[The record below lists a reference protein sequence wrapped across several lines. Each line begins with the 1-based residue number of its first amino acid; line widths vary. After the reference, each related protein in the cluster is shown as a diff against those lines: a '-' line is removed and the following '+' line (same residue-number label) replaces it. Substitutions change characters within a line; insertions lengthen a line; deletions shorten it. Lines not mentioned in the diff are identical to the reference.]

1 MLALAGRQRTQAQ
14 PGGGSK
20 GGTKDSASAKWLR
33 KIASYKW
40 PRIRRT
46 WACRPGFPAG
56 LPSWLRLAGYRR
68 RPGADIAPK
77 GKKQV
82 VNLTRR
88 FRNKPWVQKTAGILA
103 AEYLRLVWKTSRF
116 TMEPADPYQLYEN
129 EQPLILA
136 IWHGQ
141 HFMMPF
147 FRRDYPVKVLIS
159 RHSDGEINAIAA
171 ERLGVGAVRG
181 SGDHGRRFQ
190 VKGGVTAFRSMV
202 DLLAE
207 GCNVALTADV
217 PKVSRVAGLGIIKLA
232 SESGRPIFPVALATS
247 RRIVLNNWDRSEV
260 NLPFSRGAIVV
271 GEAIR
276 VPGAANAATLEQ
288 ARGAL
293 ERALNAGTERAHAI
307 VDRRETNVAA
317 GPRLRNE
324 LEREA

>member
-1 MLALAGRQRTQAQ
+1 
-14 PGGGSK
+14 
-20 GGTKDSASAKWLR
+20 
-33 KIASYKW
+33 
-40 PRIRRT
+40 
-46 WACRPGFPAG
+46 
-56 LPSWLRLAGYRR
+56 
-68 RPGADIAPK
+68 
-77 GKKQV
+77 

-88 FRNKPWVQKTAGILA
+88 FKNKPWVQQTIGVLA

-116 TMEPADPYQLYEN
+116 TMEPADPYQLYDK
-129 EQPLILA
+129 EQPVILA
-136 IWHGQ
+136 MWHGQ

-171 ERLGVGAVRG
+171 ERLGIGAVRG

-190 VKGGVTAFRSMV
+190 VKGGVTAFRNMV
-202 DLLAE
+202 ELL
-207 GCNVALTADV
+207 GQGWNMALTADV

-247 RRIVLNNWDRSEV
+247 RRVVLDNWDRSEV

-276 VPGAANAATLEQ
+276 VPAAADAETLEQ

-307 VDRRETNVAA
+307 VDRRDANVAA
-317 GPRLRNE
+317 GPRLQNE